1 MLLRKRRHD
10 PEGFPLAMT
19 ISALEE
25 VGLADVW
32 SKIEQLVDWRKS
44 DGWFEQNRKAQSR
57 FWFKE
62 EIRQGLLSM
71 LDKKEVKEEISLLMN
86 MVDDGK
92 IYPSAAAQKILKKCI
107 AETD

>member
-19 ISALEE
+19 ISALAE

-44 DGWFEQNRKAQSR
+44 DGWFDHNRKTQSR

-71 LDKKEVKEEISLLMN
+71 LDKEEVKEEFKEEDISYCVILDEN
-86 MVDDGK
+86 GEVET
-92 IYPSAAAQKILKKCI
+92 IYGGEL
-107 AETD
+107 